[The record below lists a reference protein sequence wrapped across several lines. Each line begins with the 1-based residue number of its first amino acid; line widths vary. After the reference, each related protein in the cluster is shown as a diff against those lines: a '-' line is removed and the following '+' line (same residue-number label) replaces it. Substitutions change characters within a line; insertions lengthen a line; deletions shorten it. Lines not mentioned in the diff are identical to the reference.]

1 MSFFSHVIY
10 IMRDFV
16 VTNLLTK
23 PTSNVDLRKLDND
36 DDELVEPFEDNI
48 DEPISLVEFSRF
60 YQINGIQIFDV
71 LLIYVTVYYFVYIY
85 LEKSMAFTF
94 LILLVVT
101 IIIVMKNEI
110 K

>member
-23 PTSNVDLRKLDND
+23 PTSNVDLRKFDNN
-36 DDELVEPFEDNI
+36 DELLELFEDNI

-60 YQINGIQIFDV
+60 YQIGGVQIFDV

-85 LEKSMAFTF
+85 LEKSVAFTF

>member
-1 MSFFSHVIY
+1 
-10 IMRDFV
+10 MRDFV

-36 DDELVEPFEDNI
+36 DELVEPFEDNVS
-48 DEPISLVEFSRF
+48 EPISLVEFSRF

-71 LLIYVTVYYFVYIY
+71 LLIYVTVYYFIYIY
-85 LEKSMAFTF
+85 LEKSLAFTF

-101 IIIVMKNEI
+101 IIIVMKNKI